1 MELRLLVCVACDAEF
16 VLDRQ
21 CYRGHQYCSPE
32 CAQQARDKSL
42 ERAKATYEASSKGKR
57 NHRERENRRRQ
68 KLKRTEEVDARKLT
82 DQSSPDP
89 GQAVTIEDR
98 AISSTSMSSAEPVE
112 DTASL
117 ETGSQ
122 GWPSEAML
130 IVEPPDTEPPA
141 APCCRDCGATGRITR
156 WEVRPG
162 SGRRGVWTLMARLG
176 ARGRQSRGPVE
187 PGGTNWISCGGAND
201 FG

>member
-1 MELRLLVCVACDAEF
+1 MELLLLVCVACDAEF

-42 ERAKATYEASSKGKR
+42 AHAKATYEASSKGKR

-68 KLKRTEEVDARKLT
+68 KLKKTEGVDARKLT

-89 GQAVTIEDR
+89 GPAVTIDDR

-122 GWPSEAML
+122 GSPSEATL
-130 IVEPPDTEPPA
+130 TVEPPDTEAPA
-141 APCCRDCGATGRITR
+141 APCCRYCGATGRITR

-162 SGRRGVWTLMARLG
+162 SGRRGVWALVARLG
-176 ARGRQSRGPVE
+176 ARGRQSRGSAA
-187 PGGTNWISCGGAND
+187 PGSTNWISLGGANN